1 MIKFFRKIRQRLL
14 TENKFSKYIM
24 YAIGEIALV
33 VIGILI
39 ALQVNNWNENRKEE
53 IRGDKLKVNLY
64 QELLITHYHSKEVLK
79 SYDFQIQNID
89 FLLSQGANLN
99 IDSFAQKS
107 QEYWSMENFSF
118 ITFLLFFTEPYD
130 PQNKVYESS
139 LSDGSIKYVND
150 PEFVALL
157 EAIYT
162 SAQDLI
168 EDLYRRETTSNERIE
183 AYISENH
190 KDLFEGDAHII
201 NGLWDDETI
210 KNLIKTLVN
219 DGALRFKLQ
228 QKNSILKSKRYVL
241 QSQIIPNIETVIE
254 SHVQ

>member
-1 MIKFFRKIRQRLL
+1 MIGFFRKIRQQLL
-14 TENKFSKYIM
+14 TQNEVSKYLL
-24 YAIGEIALV
+24 YAIGEIVLV

-53 IRGDKLKVNLY
+53 ILGDKLKLNLY
-64 QELLITHYHSKEVLK
+64 QELLITLNHSKEVLK
-79 SYDFQIQNID
+79 SYDYQIQNID
-89 FLLSQGANLN
+89 FLLSQGANLS
-99 IDSFAQKS
+99 IDSFMQKS
-107 QEYWSMENFSF
+107 QEDWSMENFSF
-118 ITFLLFFTEPYD
+118 ITFLLSFTEPYD

-162 SAQDLI
+162 SPQDLI
-168 EDLYRRETTSNERIE
+168 EDLYRRETTSNEGIE

-190 KDLFEGDAHII
+190 RDLFEGDAHII

-210 KNLIKTLVN
+210 KNLVKTLVN
-219 DGALRFKLQ
+219 DGALRFKMQ
-228 QKNSILKSKRYVL
+228 QKNTILKSKRYVL
-241 QSQIIPNIETVIE
+241 QFEIIPNIEKVIE
-254 SHVQ
+254 SHVP

>member
-1 MIKFFRKIRQRLL
+1 MR
-14 TENKFSKYIM
+14 
-24 YAIGEIALV
+24 YAIGEIVLV

-53 IRGDKLKVNLY
+53 QLGDKLKLKLY
-64 QELLITHYHSKEVLK
+64 QELLITHEHSKEVLE

-89 FLLSQGANLN
+89 FLLTQGKNLN
-99 IDSFAQKS
+99 IDSFLQKS

-118 ITFLLFFTEPYD
+118 TTLLLFFTEPYD

-139 LSDGSIKYVND
+139 LSDGSIKFIND
-150 PEFVALL
+150 TEFVALL

-162 SAQDLI
+162 SSQDLI

-219 DGALRFKLQ
+219 DGALRFKMQ
-228 QKNSILKSKRYVL
+228 QKNTILKSKRYVL
-241 QSQIIPNIETVIE
+241 QFQIIPNIEKVIRN
-254 SHVQ
+254 HVQ